1 MRRSRASGG
10 SRRPGR
16 AHGPALVGS
25 PVESPPGGPVRS
37 GTPAARWVLAATVVG
52 SGMALLDG
60 TVVNVALPAIGRDLQ
75 APVSG
80 LQWVLAAYLVTL
92 TSLLLAGGALGDLV
106 GRRRVFLVGAV
117 WFAVASAACAAAPDL
132 GVLVAARAVQGVGG
146 ALLVPGSLAIIEST
160 FAADDRG
167 RAIGVWAGL
176 GGVAAAVGPLLGGWL
191 VTAVSWRLIFVLNLP
206 LAAFVLVAGRHVA
219 EPARSRPRPRI
230 DVLGAALGAGGLAGV
245 TYALIQGPAASR
257 GTPAAAMAVAAGV
270 AGTAALVAFVV
281 VEGRRRQPLLP
292 LSVFTS
298 RQFSGAN
305 AVTFVVYAALGGAL
319 FLVAIE
325 LQQVVGYSPLAAG
338 AAMVPITLLML
349 VLSPVSGAVGQRVG
363 PRWPMTAGPL
373 VMAAGLLLMR
383 RFGPGAGYVAV
394 VLPAVVV
401 FGLGLV
407 TTVAPLTATALGAL
421 DEARAGVASG
431 VNNAVARLGGL
442 LAVAVLP
449 ALSGLVGAAYRQPAR
464 FDGGF
469 RTAVTIGAGLCVAG
483 AGVAAATIRRPGPT
497 HDDPGSCSSN
507 GRYG

>member
-1 MRRSRASGG
+1 MRRSQASGG
-10 SRRPGR
+10 SRRPDR

-25 PVESPPGGPVRS
+25 PVESPLAGPVRS

-92 TSLLLAGGALGDLV
+92 TSLLLAGGALGDVV

-132 GVLVAARAVQGVGG
+132 GVLVAARAVQGIGG

-160 FAADDRG
+160 FAADERG
-167 RAIGVWAGL
+167 RAIGLWAGL
-176 GGVAAAVGPLLGGWL
+176 GGVAAAVGPLIGGWL
-191 VTAVSWRLIFVLNLP
+191 VTAASWRLIFVLNLP
-206 LAAFVLVAGRHVA
+206 LASFVLGAGRHVA
-219 EPARSRPRPRI
+219 EPAPSRPRRRV
-230 DVLGAALGAGGLAGV
+230 DVQGAALGAGGLAGV
-245 TYALIQGPAASR
+245 TYALIQGPAAGS
-257 GTPAAAMAVAAGV
+257 GTPVAVVAGV
-270 AGTAALVAFVV
+270 AGAAALVAFVV

-292 LSVFTS
+292 LSVFRS

-305 AVTFVVYAALGGAL
+305 AVTFVVYAALGGGL

-349 VLSPVSGAVGQRVG
+349 VLSPVSGTVGQRVG

-383 RFGPGAGYVAV
+383 RFGPGVGYAAV

-407 TTVAPLTATALGAL
+407 ATVAPLTATALGAL
-421 DEARAGVASG
+421 DEARAGMASG
-431 VNNAVARLGGL
+431 VNNAVARLGSL

-449 ALSGLVGAAYRQPAR
+449 ALSGVVGAAYRQPAR

-469 RTAVTIGAGLCVAG
+469 RTAVTIAAGLCVAG

-497 HDDPGSCSSN
+497 HDGSGSCSSN
-507 GRYG
+507 GRFG